1 MFALFV
7 QALILAVLGMGVV
20 FSSLILLMW
29 TMQLLT
35 WLYRGQVQAPAAALA
50 VPGAAPA
57 RESQLEVV
65 LSAAAAHFL
74 ETERPPL
81 YVPPVT
87 RRSTR
92 WAARGR
98 ASAPLRRPR

>member
-1 MFALFV
+1 MLALFV
-7 QALILAVLGMGVV
+7 QSLILAVLGMGVV
-20 FSSLILLMW
+20 YVSLILLMW
-29 TMQLLT
+29 TMRLLT
-35 WLYRGQVQAPAAALA
+35 WLYREQAQATARPVPEPAAA
-50 VPGAAPA
+50 
-57 RESQLEVV
+57 RESPLELV

-98 ASAPLRRPR
+98 AGAPLRRPR

>member
-20 FSSLILLMW
+20 YIALILLMW

-35 WLYRGQVQAPAAALA
+35 WLYREQAQAPAQA
-50 VPGAAPA
+50 VPDPPAAQGSSM
-57 RESQLEVV
+57 ELV
-65 LSAAAAHFL
+65 LAAAAAHFL

-81 YVPPVT
+81 YIPPVT

-98 ASAPLRRPR
+98 AGAPLMRPR

>member
-20 FSSLILLMW
+20 YIALILLMW

-35 WLYRGQVQAPAAALA
+35 WLYREQAQAPARA
-50 VPGAAPA
+50 VPDPPAAQGSPM
-57 RESQLEVV
+57 ELV
-65 LSAAAAHFL
+65 LAAAAAHFL

-81 YVPPVT
+81 YIPPVT

-98 ASAPLRRPR
+98 AGAPLRRPR